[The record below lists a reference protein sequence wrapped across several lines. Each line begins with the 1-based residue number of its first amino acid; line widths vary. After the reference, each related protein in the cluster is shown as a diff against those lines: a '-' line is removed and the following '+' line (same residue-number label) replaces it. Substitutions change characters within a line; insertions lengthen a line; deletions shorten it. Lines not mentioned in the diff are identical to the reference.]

1 MSSWLFKF
9 SPCVKFCPDVPSFEL
24 SVRPDIS
31 CFEYEK
37 FKLSFVSGL

>member
-1 MSSWLFKF
+1 MSSWLFIL
-9 SPCVKFCPDVPSFEL
+9 SPCVKFYPEVPSFEL

-31 CFEYEK
+31 YFEYEK